1 MAGAID
7 VDIGSPQVKTI
18 KSHLIH
24 PDYVGV
30 DQNTGLGN
38 NFNDVCLL
46 TLNSNLDFN
55 DNVKKIALNTE
66 DIPENTKCVVS
77 GWGTLSVSY
86 IYLLTYYS
94 CLLNKRVLYT

>member
-46 TLNSNLDFN
+46 TLNSNLVFN

-86 IYLLTYYS
+86 KTIHLQWL
-94 CLLNKRVLYT
+94 C